1 MKEPRRQGDG
11 VISWEEAMTT
21 LVRDHGQRLH
31 RTAYLLCGDRQES
44 EDLVQEAFVR
54 ALSRRRTAA
63 QVIKG
68 IEAHEAEA
76 YLRRTILNLYLDSYR
91 RRRRWVGVR
100 HLVARSD
107 RAESASD
114 RVDDSVDATN
124 ALAQLPPQVRACMV
138 LHYYG
143 DLPVSQVAS
152 ELGIA
157 DGSVKRYLSDGRAM
171 LAVTLSDDADS
182 TAGGKP

>member
-1 MKEPRRQGDG
+1 MKEPKTGG
-11 VISWEEAMTT
+11 TVSSWEETLAT

-31 RTAYLLCGDRQES
+31 RTAYLLCGDRSES

-54 ALSRRRTAA
+54 ALSRRRSAA
-63 QVIKG
+63 QVAKG
-68 IEAHEAEA
+68 VEPHEAAA

-91 RRRRWVGVR
+91 RRRRWVGIR
-100 HLVARSD
+100 HLVARPD
-107 RAESASD
+107 RAESPAAS
-114 RVDDSVDATN
+114 VDDAVDATT
-124 ALAQLPPQVRACMV
+124 ALAQLPPQVRACVV

-157 DGSVKRYLSDGRAM
+157 DGSVKRYLSDGRAI
-171 LAVTLSDDADS
+171 LAASLSDEADS